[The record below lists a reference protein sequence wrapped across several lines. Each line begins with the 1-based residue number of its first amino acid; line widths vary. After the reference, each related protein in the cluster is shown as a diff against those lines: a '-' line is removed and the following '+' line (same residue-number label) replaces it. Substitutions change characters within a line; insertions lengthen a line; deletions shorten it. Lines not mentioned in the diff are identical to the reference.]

1 MLFPEP
7 GSEAVNAV
15 NPVPQTDN
23 TPLTV
28 GAVGVGFTVN
38 DNSGAFEIQ
47 PVVGLVTCKFIF
59 LTPAEVGV

>member
-7 GSEAVNAV
+7 GSDDVNAV

-28 GAVGVGFTVN
+28 GAVGVGLTVN
-38 DNSGAFEIQ
+38 DNSGACEIQ
-47 PVVGLVTCKFIF
+47 PVVGLVTVKLIY
-59 LTPAEVGV
+59 LTPADVGV